1 MDWANILWF
10 EVSSNLPNGE
20 TVLRKTCSEPCLLG
34 GRMIKIRELPTF
46 MSSLLR
52 SAHRRILEANFPSFF
67 TEGVVMRYFRESLV
81 RVNDIIPARNSSKSS
96 YLS

>member
-34 GRMIKIRELPTF
+34 GRIMYIKYGFLVEIC
-46 MSSLLR
+46 SSENFR
-52 SAHRRILEANFPSFF
+52 SL
-67 TEGVVMRYFRESLV
+67 GY
-81 RVNDIIPARNSSKSS
+81 
-96 YLS
+96 